1 MDFEKSLKDLS
12 CYNISFE
19 IKEGYYHISLVF
31 KENWEIVSDNDLIS
45 IVNRNG
51 RTHYI
56 GATDSVT
63 IDDIFKLINSTID
76 YNTDLELK
84 LELFKETTQKLQ
96 ELFANEKLE
105 VLKTI
110 QFKVTRKK
118 EKAKKEKA
126 KTETP
131 KKEIKTKKKTTSKKT
146 RTTKKIKEE
155 NKLPKEEVTDETVD
169 NNLISENNIYDE
181 HYSDLPYEEEEED
194 IVTMEDGYM
203 EEAER

>member
-19 IKEGYYHISLVF
+19 IKEGYYHVSLVF

-118 EKAKKEKA
+118 EKAK
-126 KTETP
+126 TETP
-131 KKEIKTKKKTTSKKT
+131 KKEVKTKKKTTGKKT
-146 RTTKKIKEE
+146 RTTKKIKEQ
-155 NKLPKEEVTDETVD
+155 NKLPKEEEVTEETVD
-169 NNLISENNIYDE
+169 NTLISENNIYDE
-181 HYSDLPYEEEEED
+181 HYSDLPYEEEDD

>member
-19 IKEGYYHISLVF
+19 IKEGYYHVSLVF

-118 EKAKKEKA
+118 EKP
-126 KTETP
+126 KTEAP

-155 NKLPKEEVTDETVD
+155 NKLPKEEEVTEETVD
-169 NNLISENNIYDE
+169 NTLISENNIYDE
-181 HYSDLPYEEEEED
+181 HYSDLPYEEEDD

>member
-19 IKEGYYHISLVF
+19 IKEGYYHVSLVF
-31 KENWEIVSDNDLIS
+31 KENWEIISDNDLIS

-118 EKAKKEKA
+118 EKAK
-126 KTETP
+126 TETP
-131 KKEIKTKKKTTSKKT
+131 KKEVKTKKKTTGKKT
-146 RTTKKIKEE
+146 RTTKKIKEQ
-155 NKLPKEEVTDETVD
+155 NKLPKEEEVTEETVD
-169 NNLISENNIYDE
+169 NTLISENNIYDE
-181 HYSDLPYEEEEED
+181 HYSDLPYEEEDD

>member
-19 IKEGYYHISLVF
+19 IKEGYYHVSLVF

-76 YNTDLELK
+76 YNIDLELK

-118 EKAKKEKA
+118 EKAK
-126 KTETP
+126 TETP
-131 KKEIKTKKKTTSKKT
+131 KKEVKTKKKTTSKKT
-146 RTTKKIKEE
+146 RTTKKIKEQ
-155 NKLPKEEVTDETVD
+155 NKLPKEEEVTEETVD
-169 NNLISENNIYDE
+169 NTLISENNIYDE
-181 HYSDLPYEEEEED
+181 HYSDLPYEEEDD

>member
-31 KENWEIVSDNDLIS
+31 KENWEIISDNDLIS

-76 YNTDLELK
+76 YNIDLELK

-118 EKAKKEKA
+118 EKV
-126 KTETP
+126 KTETS
-131 KKEIKTKKKTTSKKT
+131 KKEVKAKKKTTSKKT

-155 NKLPKEEVTDETVD
+155 NKLPKEEEMKEETEENV
-169 NNLISENNIYDE
+169 NNTLISENNIYDE
-181 HYSDLPYEEEEED
+181 HYSILPYEEEDD

>member
-19 IKEGYYHISLVF
+19 IKEGYYHVSLVF

-118 EKAKKEKA
+118 EKAK
-126 KTETP
+126 TETP
-131 KKEIKTKKKTTSKKT
+131 KKEVKTKKKTTGKKT
-146 RTTKKIKEE
+146 RMTKKIKEQ
-155 NKLPKEEVTDETVD
+155 NKLPKEEEVTEETVD
-169 NNLISENNIYDE
+169 NTLISENNIYDE
-181 HYSDLPYEEEEED
+181 HYSDLPYEEEDD

>member
-1 MDFEKSLKDLS
+1 MNFEKSLKDLS

-19 IKEGYYHISLVF
+19 IKEGYYHVSLVF

-118 EKAKKEKA
+118 EKAK
-126 KTETP
+126 TETP

-181 HYSDLPYEEEEED
+181 HYSDLPYEEEDD